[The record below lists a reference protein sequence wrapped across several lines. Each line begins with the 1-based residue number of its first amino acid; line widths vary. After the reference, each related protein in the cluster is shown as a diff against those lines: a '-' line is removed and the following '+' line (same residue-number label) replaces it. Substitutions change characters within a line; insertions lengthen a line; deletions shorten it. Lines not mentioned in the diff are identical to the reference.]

1 MTRIKAISSV
11 LFVMITACL
20 IYLGQTIN
28 AAKPSVSEKV
38 QSISQ
43 SNNHFAIDLY
53 RQLRPQEEN
62 LFFSPISLSTALAM
76 TYAGAKGDTAREMA
90 NVLHF
95 ALPEAQIH
103 TAFAALLERL
113 NVPKEKAYELRVAN
127 RLWGQRGYGFLP
139 SFLATTRNAYGA
151 EPVQVNFVDAADQAR
166 QDINTWVA
174 EQTNNKIKDLVP
186 QGVLNALTR
195 LVLTNAIYF
204 KGKWVHPFDK
214 QETQEAPFTTSAGKR
229 VKVSLMVQQEE
240 FQYGETQKLQL
251 LEMPYIGDDL
261 SMLILLPKQVDGLP
275 ALEKELTLENL
286 AQWSSDMRSQEVL
299 TYLPRFKLT
308 ERFELRS
315 PLSALG
321 MPSAFKPD
329 QANFSGMNNARNLFL
344 SAVLH
349 QAFVEVN
356 EEGTEAA
363 AATGVVIRATS
374 AQIIPTFRAD
384 HPFIFLIREKQSG
397 SILFIGRVANPAK

>member
-1 MTRIKAISSV
+1 MTRNKAISSV

-43 SNNHFAIDLY
+43 SNNQFAIDLY

-103 TAFAALLERL
+103 AAFAALLERL
-113 NVPKEKAYELRVAN
+113 NVPEKKAYELRVAN
-127 RLWGQRGYGFLP
+127 RLWGQKGYGFLP

-151 EPVQVNFVDAADQAR
+151 ELVQVNFVGAADQAR

-174 EQTNNKIKDLVP
+174 EQTNDKIKDLVP

-204 KGKWVHPFDK
+204 KGKWEHSFDK

-229 VKVSLMVQQEE
+229 VEVSLMVQQEE

-299 TYLPRFKLT
+299 IYLPRFKLT

-315 PLSALG
+315 LLSALG

-363 AATGVVIRATS
+363 AATGVVVIATS
-374 AQIIPTFRAD
+374 ARIIPTFRAD